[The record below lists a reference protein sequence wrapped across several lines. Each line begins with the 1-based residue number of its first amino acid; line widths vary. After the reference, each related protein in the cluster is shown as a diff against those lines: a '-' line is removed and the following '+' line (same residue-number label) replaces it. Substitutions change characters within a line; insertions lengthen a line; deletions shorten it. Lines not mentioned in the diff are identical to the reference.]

1 MALEDQT
8 YSATMAWVEDVVAI
22 HPELWQGKFEFAT
35 ERGMLWVLVEGGDYE
50 VLAWRAAVGG
60 RVQPSKVVAGVWS
73 KEVLGIRV
81 HVRVTD
87 DPRKRGV

>member
-1 MALEDQT
+1 MMAIEDQT
-8 YSATMAWVEDVVAI
+8 YSATMAWIEDIVAL
-22 HPELWQGKFEFAT
+22 HPELWNHRFEFAT
-35 ERGMLWVLVEGGDYE
+35 ENGRLWVLVEGTDFE

-60 RVQPSKVVAGVWS
+60 RIMRSQVVNGVWS

-87 DPRKRGV
+87 RGVR

>member
-1 MALEDQT
+1 MMATEECH
-8 YSATMAWVEDVVAI
+8 SATMAWIEDIVAL
-22 HPELWQGKFEFAT
+22 HPELWDHVYEYAT
-35 ERGMLWVLVEGGDYE
+35 ENGRLWVLVEGTDFE

-60 RVQPSKVVAGVWS
+60 RIMRSQVVNGVWS

-87 DPRKRGV
+87 RGER